1 MATLCSNCGGAL
13 LYSPTRHAMY
23 CNKCG
28 STFKPEKVVNDSKKL
43 LEDVDVKKASEVF
56 GGNGNGAYDC
66 NIYICNHC
74 GGEIAVNGTE
84 ASTLCIYC
92 GNPTIVF
99 SRVTKAMRPDGVIP
113 FSVPKSEAEMLIK
126 MHLKK
131 GAFIPSK
138 IKKANPDNIRGIYIP
153 YWIVDC
159 EFYDAVLFKGK
170 KKEGKNDRTTYAA
183 QAGYS
188 TFTNLPVDA
197 SLRLN
202 DEICKRLEPF
212 YFEDAKA
219 FDEDYLSGFY
229 SDSTDMTVSDLRK
242 SVLLRCD
249 ELFTSESKRDI
260 PLTNLEQVRSTPYA
274 DIKDSTVYLMVPAWF
289 YTFTYGGKP
298 HTILVNGQTG
308 KTVGALPFDKA
319 KAYTLGA
326 VIFTVLSL
334 IFLIPY
340 FRLDPNIRFHLMKL
354 YLTYLLTFG
363 IMIMGVA
370 VAKVKHFTKM
380 IRSTQSGST
389 FVYVKKRQ
397 E

>member
-1 MATLCSNCGGAL
+1 MATLCDNCGGAL

-28 STFKPEKVVNDSKKL
+28 ATFKPEQVVNDSKKL
-43 LEDVDVKKASEVF
+43 LENMDVK
-56 GGNGNGAYDC
+56 NGSYDC

-84 ASTLCIYC
+84 TSTLCIYC
-92 GNPTIVF
+92 GSPSIVF
-99 SRVTKAMRPDGVIP
+99 KRVSKAMKPDGVIP
-113 FSVPKSEAEMLIK
+113 FSVSGSEAKMLIK
-126 MHLKK
+126 THLKK

-138 IKKANPDNIRGIYIP
+138 IRKLDPDNIRGIYIP

-159 EFYDAVLFKGK
+159 DFYDAILFKGK
-170 KKEGKNDRTTYAA
+170 KKEGKRERTTYACH
-183 QAGYS
+183 AGS
-188 TFTNLPVDA
+188 CTFTNLPIDA
-197 SLRLN
+197 SLKLN
-202 DEICKRLEPF
+202 DDICKRLEPF

-242 SVLLRCD
+242 SVLIRCE
-249 ELFTSESKRDI
+249 ELFTAEATKDI
-260 PLTNLEQVRSTPYA
+260 HLMNLEKVRSAPYT

-289 YTFTYGGKP
+289 YTFTYNGKP

-308 KTVGALPFDKA
+308 KTVGALPFDK
-319 KAYTLGA
+319 KKTYLTG
-326 VIFTVLSL
+326 II
-334 IFLIPY
+334 IFLILSLLFLIPFY
-340 FRLDPNIRFHLMKL
+340 MIAPGLRL
-354 YLTYLLTFG
+354 YLAKLFGTYLLVIG
-363 IMIMGVA
+363 IMVMGVA
-370 VAKVKHFTKM
+370 LTRIKQYLNM

-389 FVYVKKRQ
+389 FNYVKKRQ